1 MDNELEKIRSYL
13 SARHFHASR
22 EWIEGCVS
30 YFREQHE
37 GERYNY
43 SEMQEF
49 VTQQW
54 ELADLREIS
63 PGCLPPN
70 LALQKKTVLTGKYS
84 LQVESMCDIAK
95 SFYSQLQAIRNVP
108 LENVKATEKQKESW
122 EPSAKRVLQLML
134 CDGVQEIK
142 AIEYKP
148 VRALDQQIVPGF
160 KILIIGPVDCRRGI
174 IMLEER
180 NLQLIGGEVDSLL
193 VPNALENILARALN
207 LEENPDPYNCQT
219 DTPAQNSI
227 RTTNDQ
233 PANIR
238 QRNEAAFLVEDD
250 DDDIFAQEV
259 DAQLKQLEEQQQK
272 VEQHSQNARN
282 VNDRVEQEVD
292 AFEEAYQRE
301 MEMMDMDDDD
311 IETIEQQPLFA
322 VASKPTVSYNQ
333 NSTSKRSNQGNN
345 SIALETELLE
355 DDDIFLNVSD
365 ADLEPTPELNKSIE
379 IVEDVKTT
387 TNVGGGAG
395 PSREPEVI
403 SLLDDSNVDDSF
415 FMQPGLSGIT
425 PRTLPLSSK
434 LQKEIGGRSQKP
446 PAKAKP
452 VNLKS
457 ANQAKISSFFNRD
470 SSSTNR
476 QHSESS
482 KVDFHYAVEKHSKE
496 VPRTA
501 QTPLLQDPVHL
512 GNISDFVDDLFSEPT
527 FPDHSHTSTSAVSN
541 IEEECLVIDSKPFVY
556 IQQIKD
562 AKLTTPA
569 IYTVKGFVLSLTSF
583 LKTKFDGWYLTAKL
597 CDGSATLDVQFSSD
611 VLDNFIGYSLN
622 EVKAMK
628 KDVDKNPLIKERL
641 NKALQKAQ
649 QQLIELNALFTLS
662 FDPESDLPCVTMVT
676 DLKEEHLKA
685 LKARVRIAQ
694 SLKHS

>member
-1 MDNELEKIRSYL
+1 MDNELEKICSYL

-37 GERYNY
+37 GER
-43 SEMQEF
+43 
-49 VTQQW
+49 
-54 ELADLREIS
+54 
-63 PGCLPPN
+63 
-70 LALQKKTVLTGKYS
+70 
-84 LQVESMCDIAK
+84 VESMCDIAK

-108 LENVKATEKQKESW
+108 LENVKVTEKQKESW

-193 VPNALENILARALN
+193 VPNALENVLARALN

-282 VNDRVEQEVD
+282 VNDRVEQEID

-301 MEMMDMDDDD
+301 MEMMDMDDD

-333 NSTSKRSNQGNN
+333 NNTSKRSNQGNN

-365 ADLEPTPELNKSIE
+365 ADLELTPELNKSIE

-434 LQKEIGGRSQKP
+434 LQKESGGRSQKP
-446 PAKAKP
+446 PAKTKP

-482 KVDFHYAVEKHSKE
+482 KVDFHDAVEKHSRE

-527 FPDHSHTSTSAVSN
+527 FADHSHTSTSTVSN